1 MPPTD
6 TRALDDAE
14 LHVLRDL
21 GRHWAHQ
28 RPRPAGRYRSRGTP
42 TRPVGRAA

>member
-14 LHVLRDL
+14 LQVLRDL
-21 GRHWAHQ
+21 GRHWDGA
-28 RPRPAGRYRSRGTP
+28 
-42 TRPVGRAA
+42 VGDRERW